1 MKLKD
6 KAYAMLAFS
15 TVGAAM
21 QPILMSFGR
30 GTGMSSFFV
39 VLYVSAII
47 ASLGF
52 VGYRKKFADV
62 AAALRDWKSLLI
74 LFAIGIVLFLPT
86 EYGVTYA
93 ENFVGASLVAV
104 MLRTSPLLMLIL
116 LPTVLKERL
125 SKHQIVALG
134 LGFVGI
140 YLAVSGGNLLGIFS
154 NSSAGI
160 VMLLALLAFVYAF
173 SIILVKKYM
182 FDMSVIMLFAGI
194 AMLLLVLAISAVSG
208 TGFHSISAGQAAIA
222 VFIGIFYNVINYSIY
237 YHAARQ
243 VKATMASNILSLSP
257 FLTFVFAGVIL
268 SQPVYPYYIII
279 ALLSVAGIVIQ
290 SFDRTGGAY
299 NPTSHKNSVGR
310 MAIFDVT
317 GIFAGSGE
325 TGINAAI
332 NNGGRVLAVKINKE
346 HAQHIDAMMM
356 EGSGGIYTDAHEA
369 IKEESQFVN
378 DVLGTK
384 DGEFAVMKAGR
395 LEDGEKFFNDLYGR
409 INQ

>member
-15 TVGAAM
+15 TVWAAM

-30 GTGMSSFFV
+30 GAGMSSFFV
-39 VLYVSAII
+39 VLYTSAII
-47 ASLGF
+47 ASLVF
-52 VGYRKKFADV
+52 VGYRKKFSDV
-62 AAALRDWKSLLI
+62 SAALRNWKSLLI
-74 LFAIGIVLFLPT
+74 LFTIGIVLFLPT

-116 LPTVLKERL
+116 LPTVLKEKL
-125 SKHQIVALG
+125 SKHQVVALS
-134 LGFVGI
+134 LGFIGI
-140 YLAVSGGNLLGIFS
+140 YLAVSGGNLFGIFS

-160 VMLLALLAFVYAF
+160 VMVLALLAFVYAF

-194 AMLLLVLAISAVSG
+194 AMLLLVLAISAATG
-208 TGFHSISAGQAAIA
+208 MGFHTLSAEQIAIA
-222 VFIGIFYNVINYSIY
+222 VFIGVFYNVINYSIY
-237 YHAARQ
+237 YYAARQ

-257 FLTFVFAGVIL
+257 FLTFIFAGAIL
-268 SQPVYPYYIII
+268 NQPVYPYYIVI
-279 ALLSVAGIVIQ
+279 ALLSVTGIIIQ

-299 NPTSHKNSVGR
+299 NAARHKNSVGR
-310 MAIFDVT
+310 MTVFDVT

-325 TGINAAI
+325 AGINAAI
-332 NNGGRVLAVKINKE
+332 NDGGRVLAVKINKE
-346 HAQHIDAMMM
+346 HAQHVDAMMM
-356 EGSGGIYTDAHEA
+356 EGSSGIYTDTHED

-378 DVLGTK
+378 DVLGTR
-384 DGEFAVMKAGR
+384 DGEFAVMKAGG
-395 LEDGEKFFNDLYGR
+395 LDEGEKFFDDLYGR